1 MSDLMREEFEKEW
14 GQTNE
19 EQGLRFVAELN
30 LYGCDL
36 YLNSGMADRKSSA
49 WFYFQKGWQASR
61 ECLVIELPKPYAV
74 IGDYADCGGGRTVWD
89 AEFSEK
95 ITDRMCKKTAVY
107 DKTIFEALGLK
118 VKP

>member
-49 WFYFQKGWQASR
+49 WFYFQKGWHASR
-61 ECLVIELPKPYAV
+61 ECLVIELPKPIEAYGCHGHHSSDPDEALILEDV
-74 IGDYADCGGGRTVWD
+74 HA
-89 AEFSEK
+89 AL
-95 ITDRMCKKTAVY
+95 TAV
-107 DKTIFEALGLK
+107 G
-118 VKP
+118 VKYK

>member
-61 ECLVIELPKPYAV
+61 ECLVIELPEPRVARGYGEQV
-74 IGDYADCGGGRTVWD
+74 AD
-89 AEFSEK
+89 
-95 ITDRMCKKTAVY
+95 
-107 DKTIFEALGLK
+107 ALGFNDGINYCEEAIHAAG
-118 VKP
+118 VKTK

>member
-1 MSDLMREEFEKEW
+1 MSDLMREEFEAWWSSTPILGENKR
-14 GQTNE
+14 TI
-19 EQGLRFVAELN
+19 AEK
-30 LYGCDL
+30 
-36 YLNSGMADRKSSA
+36 A
-49 WFYFQKGWQASR
+49 WQASR

-74 IGDYADCGGGRTVWD
+74 IGDYADCGGGRTVLD